1 MAKRIGALWKRESEK
16 GKTYLSGV
24 LDMGAFGEVRVS
36 IFKNDRKEKENQPD
50 YRLPADSLFE
60 VEPVADL
67 PATDRPPWWESE
79 ERRAMGCA
87 WQGDLFI

>member
-50 YRLPADSLFE
+50 YHVVLSGEAGGETEAPQGAEQDSGF
-60 VEPVADL
+60 
-67 PATDRPPWWESE
+67 
-79 ERRAMGCA
+79 
-87 WQGDLFI
+87 

>member
-1 MAKRIGALWKRESEK
+1 MTKRVGALWKRESEK

-50 YRLPADSLFE
+50 YNVVLSNDVGAE
-60 VEPVADL
+60 VEA
-67 PATDRPPWWESE
+67 AQ
-79 ERRAMGCA
+79 
-87 WQGDLFI
+87 QGAGQDNGF